1 MDVLTNS
8 IYLKRKIYSFTL
20 LRQFVTPFT
29 ENAPFYC
36 PFYEMDILEMEI
48 LFMGFKIK
56 RREAELNL
64 LCVATAPRKKKEKKN
79 LL

>member
-1 MDVLTNS
+1 
-8 IYLKRKIYSFTL
+8 
-20 LRQFVTPFT
+20 
-29 ENAPFYC
+29 
-36 PFYEMDILEMEI
+36 MDILEMEI